1 MAPLFIP
8 RPKCSRHSLY
18 FLFLFFTSSW
28 TAVAQNVVSGR
39 VIDSLTN
46 EPLPYVN
53 VFFANTS
60 FGASTDANGEY
71 RFSGFPSGKY
81 DLIFT
86 YVGYVMTQQ
95 SVAFTGDTRVVANQ
109 PLVQE
114 AKLLSELL
122 VKPDTVNW
130 RRNYQSFKHHFLGA
144 SKNAA
149 ACEIKN
155 PKSIFVYF
163 DPRDAVLV
171 AHAREPII
179 VENNAMGYR
188 IKYHLHHFEY
198 QGRPGLFTIF
208 GLPQFEEMEPKNE
221 RERKRWLRERDRAF
235 YGSLNHFM
243 RAWQQQAWKE
253 NDFRVSRLYRIP
265 NKDRPSDA
273 FLDSRI
279 RALRKKG
286 EMVTISMGTAGPMEK
301 PRVVNGDSLSYYLQL
316 RALPK
321 EVDSVVDE
329 SLTGKEFA
337 ATGDG
342 LMNFRGLLQV
352 RYKELEEPGYAAMV
366 GRPDTRIRQ
375 RSIVHVF
382 EPIRIYDNGYY
393 EDVRSIFME
402 NYWSWS
408 EKIATLLPLEFQP
421 QPK

>member
-1 MAPLFIP
+1 M
-8 RPKCSRHSLY
+8 
-18 FLFLFFTSSW
+18 
-28 TAVAQNVVSGR
+28 AQNVVSGR

-95 SVAFTGDTRVVANQ
+95 AVAFTGDTRVVANQ

-114 AKLLSELL
+114 AKLLSEVL
-122 VKPDTVNW
+122 VKPDTLNW
-130 RRNYQSFKHHFLGA
+130 KRNYQSFKHHFLGA

-155 PKSIFVYF
+155 PKSIFLYF

-179 VENNAMGYR
+179 VENKATGYR

-198 QGRPGLFTIF
+198 QARPGLFTIY

-221 RERKRWLRERDRAF
+221 REQKRWQRERDRAF

-243 RAWQQQAWKE
+243 RSWQQQQWKE
-253 NDFRVSRLYRIP
+253 DNFKVSRVYRIP
-265 NKDRPSDA
+265 NPQRPSDE
-273 FLDSRI
+273 FLNARI
-279 RALRKKG
+279 TALRKKTAAG
-286 EMVTISMGTAGPMEK
+286 NVTFNLSTSTEGRK
-301 PRVVNGDSLSYYLQL
+301 PQVINGDSLSYYYQL
-316 RALPK
+316 RGLPK
-321 EVDSVVDE
+321 EIDSVVDE

-337 ATGDG
+337 ATGQGG
-342 LMNFRGLLQV
+342 LMNYQGLLQV
-352 RYKELEEPGYAAMV
+352 QYKELEEPGYAAMV
-366 GRPDTRIRQ
+366 GRPDQRIRQ
-375 RSIVHVF
+375 RSILHVF
-382 EPIRIYDNGYY
+382 NPIRIFDNGYY
-393 EDVRSIFME
+393 EDVRSVFIE

-408 EKIATLLPLEFQP
+408 EKMSTLLPLEFQP
-421 QPK
+421 RSK